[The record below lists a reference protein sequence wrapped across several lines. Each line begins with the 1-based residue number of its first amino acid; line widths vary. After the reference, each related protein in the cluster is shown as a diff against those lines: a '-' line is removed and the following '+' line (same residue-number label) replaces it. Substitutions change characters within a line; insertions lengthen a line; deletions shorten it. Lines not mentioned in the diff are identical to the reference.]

1 MQIRA
6 HFKTITMSVI
16 IGLLVAYIIAAVN
29 NIAKIFANENQ
40 SIITNVMAFG
50 VVFAVIGAT
59 VFSVL
64 LLQRWRNR
72 DGEKETSI
80 PFYTNKAIFI
90 DSQNFCQM
98 GPSFILSE

>member
-1 MQIRA
+1 
-6 HFKTITMSVI
+6 MSVI
-16 IGLLVAYIIAAVN
+16 IGLLLTYIVAAVN

-40 SIITNVMAFG
+40 STITNVKAFG

-72 DGEKETSI
+72 GGEKETTI
-80 PFYTNKAIFI
+80 PFYKQS
-90 DSQNFCQM
+90 DLHRLSEFCQM